1 MATFVTDI
9 KKIQQQLEEATSS
22 FVKNSK
28 AFSLGTFNTKPSV
41 NEWSAAQVADHVT
54 KSNTSISKALQLKG
68 EPANRPPDERVDEL
82 QKIFLDFK
90 TKLKSPSFILPDE
103 ELFSRE
109 TTLATL
115 EHSISKLMQLV
126 NEENVSTMI
135 NHPAFGDITKLE
147 IIHFV
152 IYHTQRHTHQLQ
164 NIFRALN
171 K

>member
-1 MATFVTDI
+1 MYTFVIDT
-9 KKIQQQLEEATSS
+9 KKIQRQLEEATSS
-22 FVKNSK
+22 FVRNVN
-28 AFSLGTFNTKPSV
+28 AFSSDAINIKPTT

-54 KSNTSISKALQLKG
+54 KSNASISKALQLKG
-68 EPANRPPDERVDEL
+68 QRTNRQPDERVEEL
-82 QKIFLDFK
+82 KNIFLDFE
-90 TKLKSPSFILPDE
+90 TKLKAPSFILPE
-103 ELFSRE
+103 EDIFSKK
-109 TTLATL
+109 TTVATL

-126 NEENVSTMI
+126 SVEDISVII

-164 NIFRALN
+164 NIFRALE